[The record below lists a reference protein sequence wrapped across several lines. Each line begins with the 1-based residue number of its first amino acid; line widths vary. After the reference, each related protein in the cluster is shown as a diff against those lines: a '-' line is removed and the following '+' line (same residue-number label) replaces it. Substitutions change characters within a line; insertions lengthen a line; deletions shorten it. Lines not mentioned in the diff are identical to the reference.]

1 MTSKDDGSVPA
12 TGLRQQAEEV
22 IRGRALT
29 QSPEGLAALSAEE
42 TQRMLHELRVHE
54 VELEMQN
61 EELRRA
67 QVALDA
73 ARARYFDLYDLAPV
87 GYCTLSEQGL
97 IVEANLA
104 AAGMLG
110 VARGALVRQQI
121 SRFIVKENQ
130 DIYYRQ
136 RTQLLETGEPQAYEL
151 RMVKKDGTDFW
162 VQLNATVAKSEI
174 GEVVSCVVLIDIT
187 ERMQAEEVRRKL
199 EEQISQRQKLEA
211 LGILAAGIAHNVNN
225 MLTIIM
231 GTAALREELAN
242 EPEDLE
248 AYRNIGKA
256 CRRGRDVVKS
266 LNQFAQPTLAN
277 QGPLELHA
285 LITEVRVLLEY
296 STQNGITIKE
306 AFFGEPLWIHGDAG
320 SLNHALVN
328 LCFNSLD
335 AMPNGGTLTFRTNA
349 IGKDWVEL
357 SVEDSGEGM
366 SLETLGHVAEP
377 FFTTKPV
384 GKGTGLGL
392 SVTHGVIKAH
402 GGSLEI
408 SSLPGQGTTV
418 KLRLP
423 RIPTPT
429 LK

>member
-1 MTSKDDGSVPA
+1 MTSKDEWSVPA
-12 TGLRQQAEEV
+12 SGLRQQAEEV
-22 IRGRALT
+22 IRGKET
-29 QSPEGLAALSAEE
+29 QSPEGLEALSSEE
-42 TQRMLHELRVHE
+42 MQRMLHELRVHQ

-67 QVALDA
+67 QVELDA
-73 ARARYFDLYDLAPV
+73 ARSRYFNLYDLAPV
-87 GYCTLSEQGL
+87 CYCTLSEQGL

-104 AAGMLG
+104 AARLLG
-110 VARGALVRQQI
+110 VARGALVRQPF
-121 SRFIVKENQ
+121 SRFIGKENQ
-130 DIYYRQ
+130 DFYYRQ
-136 RTQLLETGEPQAYEL
+136 RTHLLGTGEPQAYEL
-151 RMVKKDGTDFW
+151 RMIKKDGTGFW
-162 VQLNATVAKSEI
+162 VQLNATVAKNEL

-187 ERMQAEEVRRKL
+187 ERKQAEEVRRRL
-199 EEQISQRQKLEA
+199 EEQTSQRQKFEA
-211 LGILAAGIAHNVNN
+211 LGILAAGVAHNINN

-256 CRRGRDVVKS
+256 CRRGRDLVKS
-266 LNQFAQPTLAN
+266 LTYFAQPTLSN

-296 STQNGITIKE
+296 SIQKGITIIE

-320 SLNHALVN
+320 SLIHALVN

-349 IGKDWVEL
+349 IGRDWVEL
-357 SVEDSGEGM
+357 FVEDSGEGM
-366 SLETLGHVAEP
+366 TPETLGHVAEP

-384 GKGTGLGL
+384 DKGTGLGL

-402 GGSLEI
+402 GGFLEI

-418 KLRLP
+418 KLRIP
-423 RIPTPT
+423 RIPTPA